1 MRLRGL
7 HDLLF
12 EFITGEIGRGA
23 DVWRV
28 LDGVSTQ
35 VKYLGI
41 VTARAGHCQHVR
53 MTIWMTRA
61 HRSRPRSRG
70 APWGGVSDM
79 SGHHPGHSDISPGP
93 WPCIT
98 RHKHQGWSP
107 DYDPH
112 QEKLYSNMRVKSNKR
127 SVCVRRCFLIISVTI
142 MNCFN
147 VVNVVLVSWDQLPG
161 PGELRSTLETNQ
173 WSSRA
178 WSGWRHLP
186 SAKHTAQT
194 TGHGERA
201 SWENLIQNIFTS
213 GWPQFVIK
221 SDVN

>member
-1 MRLRGL
+1 MRLRACL

-53 MTIWMTRA
+53 MTIWMTRT

-79 SGHHPGHSDISPGP
+79 SGHHPGHCDISPGP

-161 PGELRSTLETNQ
+161 PGDSGAPWKPINGHQGREAGGAIPRLPNTPPRQQDMEREREHLEKT
-173 WSSRA
+173 WSKTFSPV
-178 WSGWRHLP
+178 GGP
-186 SAKHTAQT
+186 S
-194 TGHGERA
+194 
-201 SWENLIQNIFTS
+201 L
-213 GWPQFVIK
+213 
-221 SDVN
+221 